1 VFGVTVLLMSDRE
14 LMRLE
19 VLQDLDRRRLT
30 PAAAGQLLGLERRQV
45 FRLLKAYRI
54 EGPTG
59 LTSKRRGRRSNRRK
73 PEALRRAVLTI
84 IRQWYWDFGPTLA
97 TEKLRED
104 HGIALGRETVRLWM
118 IEAGI
123 WADRKQRRKR
133 IHQPRPRRECV
144 GELVQVDGSEHWWFE
159 DRGPQCTLLVFVDD
173 ATSRLMHLQFV
184 ESESTFAYFH
194 AARAYLEAW
203 GKPVAFYSDKHGVFR
218 VNHPG
223 ALGGDGM
230 TQFGRALHGLN
241 IDIICANSSPAKG
254 RVERAN
260 QTLQDRLVKELRLAG
275 AATLA
280 EGNALLPAFIAD
292 YNARFAKPPAN
303 QKNLHRRLRAG
314 DDLDDAFAWKEERTL
329 SQALTLQY
337 DKILFILEPTDQAK
351 AAIGKRSAW
360 STTPMGGWRSVTRA
374 SNWLTAPSTNCAR
387 SRRPRSSRTN
397 SSALRSLSSAKSS
410 CAVDLGVA
418 VGRAGAISTT
428 RISFR
433 SVEPFYE
440 PSGPSPL
447 GKSTGSGFEHPY
459 SGRRSGAALRMG
471 SAPAR
476 RPTQPQ

>member
-1 VFGVTVLLMSDRE
+1 MSDGE
-14 LMRLE
+14 LRRLE
-19 VLQDLDRRRLT
+19 VLQDLDRRRL
-30 PAAAGQLLGLERRQV
+30 PPEAAGQLLGLERRQV

-54 EGPTG
+54 EGATG
-59 LTSKRRGRRSNRRK
+59 VISKRRGRRSNRRK

-97 TEKLRED
+97 AE
-104 HGIALGRETVRLWM
+104 
-118 IEAGI
+118 
-123 WADRKQRRKR
+123 QRKR
-133 IHQPRPRRECV
+133 IHQPRPRRDCI

-230 TQFGRALHGLN
+230 TQFGRARHALN

-260 QTLQDRLVKELRLAG
+260 KTLQDRLVKELRLAG

-292 YNARFAKPPAN
+292 YNARF
-303 QKNLHRRLRAG
+303 G
-314 DDLDDAFAWKEERTL
+314 
-329 SQALTLQY
+329 
-337 DKILFILEPTDQAK
+337 K
-351 AAIGKRSAW
+351 A
-360 STTPMGGWRSVTRA
+360 PV
-374 SNWLTAPSTNCAR
+374 
-387 SRRPRSSRTN
+387 
-397 SSALRSLSSAKSS
+397 
-410 CAVDLGVA
+410 
-418 VGRAGAISTT
+418 
-428 RISFR
+428 
-433 SVEPFYE
+433 
-440 PSGPSPL
+440 
-447 GKSTGSGFEHPY
+447 
-459 SGRRSGAALRMG
+459 
-471 SAPAR
+471 
-476 RPTQPQ
+476 

>member
-1 VFGVTVLLMSDRE
+1 VLGVTVFLMSDRE
-14 LMRLE
+14 LSRLE
-19 VLQDLDRRRLT
+19 VLRDLDQRRLT
-30 PAAAGQLLGLERRQV
+30 TKAAGQLLGLERRQV
-45 FRLLKAYRI
+45 CRLLKAYRI

-59 LTSKRRGRRSNRRK
+59 LISKRRGRRSNRRK

-97 TEKLRED
+97 AEKLRED
-104 HGIALGRETVRLWM
+104 HGIAVGRETLRQWM
-118 IEAGI
+118 IADGL
-123 WADRKQRRKR
+123 WRDRKQRKQV
-133 IHQPRPRRECV
+133 HQPRPRRDCV

-230 TQFGRALHGLN
+230 TQFGRSLHALN

-260 QTLQDRLVKELRLAG
+260 KTLQDRLVKELRLAG

-280 EGNALLPAFIAD
+280 EGNTLLPAFMVD

-303 QKNLHRRLRAG
+303 QKNLHRPLRAG

-337 DKILFILEPTDQAK
+337 DKVLFILEPTDQAK
-351 AAIGKRSAW
+351 AAIGKRI
-360 STTPMGGWRSVTRA
+360 SVVDYPDGRLVIRYKGIELAYRTFDKLRQVSQAAIVENKQLGAALAFIREQQLARA
-374 SNWLTAPSTNCAR
+374 EAR
-387 SRRPRSSRTN
+387 SRKAPRRRDQRD
-397 SSALRSLSSAKSS
+397 ARLFK
-410 CAVDLGVA
+410 
-418 VGRAGAISTT
+418 VG
-428 RISFR
+428 
-433 SVEPFYE
+433 
-440 PSGPSPL
+440 
-447 GKSTGSGFEHPY
+447 
-459 SGRRSGAALRMG
+459 
-471 SAPAR
+471 
-476 RPTQPQ
+476 